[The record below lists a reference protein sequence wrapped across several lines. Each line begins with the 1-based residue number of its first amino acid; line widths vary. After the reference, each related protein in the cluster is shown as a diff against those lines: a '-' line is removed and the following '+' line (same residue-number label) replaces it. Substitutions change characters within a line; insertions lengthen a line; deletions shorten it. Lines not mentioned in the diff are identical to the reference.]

1 MKNYNIGIDTGGT
14 YTDAVI
20 VDMQTHRVVA
30 AAKSLTTK
38 GQLEIGI
45 SNALQAVMHSA
56 AEDLHAGQISLV
68 SLSTTLATNAL
79 VEGVGSSVVAILI
92 GFSDDMVLRSQ
103 LKQAIPSAHIL
114 RLQGGHDY
122 DGSEVGEL
130 DENSLQSQLRP
141 LLDSAEAFSVSATYS
156 VRNSDHEQR
165 VKKIIEQLCDKPVTI
180 SSELSDGLN
189 GPLRALT
196 ATFNVR
202 IVSLILNLV
211 ESVSKVMQTHDIDA
225 PLMIVKG
232 DGSIAS
238 ADSVISSPIETI
250 LSGPAASVIGANFI
264 SGLND
269 FIIADV
275 GGTTTDVAI
284 VRKGWPAINEKGAM
298 AGGYRTMVRAID
310 MQTIG
315 LGGDSE
321 VEIDYRGRINLRSNR
336 VVPLSLLC
344 DRFPHLIKRLQASL
358 GEGMGLERAIR
369 FIFLPEGFDGSKMP
383 RGLSQPDREFMQ
395 QVSVEPHP
403 YDEVVVRASDRARL
417 ERLIDRGLLQVS
429 GLTPSDAAHALGK
442 QCQWSVE
449 AARLACLMLARAHGL
464 IAWDDDQIEIGI
476 EKFAT
481 EVFEAMVAKSAYLVI
496 NQLSGFNFPEHDPL
510 VKAVTHGQGQL
521 NDLAVMLKPS
531 IPVVA
536 VGGPAQIFYPQVGD
550 RLKVHSVIP
559 QNAEVAKAVGAAIG
573 HIKIRSVIEITRGEA
588 GGYHLHQAGIPQFFV
603 NSTQALEKASQLAS
617 DDARHKAEAMG
628 GNSVNINL
636 EVERVDMPNMS
647 PENSLICAT
656 VIAECLSIPEVK

>member
-1 MKNYNIGIDTGGT
+1 
-14 YTDAVI
+14 
-20 VDMQTHRVVA
+20 
-30 AAKSLTTK
+30 
-38 GQLEIGI
+38 
-45 SNALQAVMHSA
+45 
-56 AEDLHAGQISLV
+56 
-68 SLSTTLATNAL
+68 
-79 VEGVGSSVVAILI
+79 
-92 GFSDDMVLRSQ
+92 MVLRSQ

-122 DGSEVGEL
+122 DGSEVCEL
-130 DENSLQSQLRP
+130 DEDSLQAQLRP
-141 LLDSAEAFSVSATYS
+141 LLDSAEAFSVSANYS

-165 VKKIIEQLCDKPVTI
+165 VKNIIEQLCDKPVTI

-202 IVSLILNLV
+202 IISLILNLV
-211 ESVSKVMQTHDIDA
+211 ESVSNVMQTHDIDA

-238 ADSVISSPIETI
+238 ADSVITRPIETI

-264 SGLND
+264 SSLND

-395 QVSVEPHP
+395 QVSTEPRP

-442 QCQWSVE
+442 QCQWSLE
-449 AARLACLMLARAHGL
+449 GARLACLMLARAHGL
-464 IAWDDDQIEIGI
+464 IAWDDDQIETGI

-481 EVFEAMVAKSAYLVI
+481 EVFEAMVGKSAYLVI
-496 NQLSGFNFPEHDPL
+496 NQLSGFNFSEHDPL
-510 VKAVTHGQGQL
+510 VQAVTHGQGQL

-536 VGGPAQIFYPQVGD
+536 VGGPAQVFYPQVGD

-559 QNAEVAKAVGAAIG
+559 QNAEVANAVGAAIG

-617 DDARHKAEAMG
+617 EDARQKAEAMG

-636 EVERVDMPNMS
+636 DVDRVDMPNMS

>member
-20 VDMQTHRVVA
+20 VDMQTHRVIA

-38 GQLEIGI
+38 GHLEIGI

-79 VEGVGSSVVAILI
+79 VEGAGSSVVAILI

-122 DGSEVGEL
+122 DGSEVCEL
-130 DENSLQSQLRP
+130 DEDSLQSQLRP
-141 LLDSAEAFSVSATYS
+141 LLDSAEAFSVSANYS

-211 ESVSKVMQTHDIDA
+211 ESVSNAMQTHGIDA

-238 ADSVISSPIETI
+238 ADSVITRPIETI

-264 SGLND
+264 SSLND

-358 GEGMGLERAIR
+358 GGGMGLERAIR

-383 RGLSQPDREFMQ
+383 CGLSQPDREFMQ
-395 QVSVEPHP
+395 QVSTEPRP
-403 YDEVVVRASDRARL
+403 YDEVVVRASDRARV

-442 QCQWSVE
+442 QCQWSLE
-449 AARLACLMLARAHGL
+449 GARLACLMLARAHGL
-464 IAWDDDQIEIGI
+464 IGWDDDQIETGI
-476 EKFAT
+476 EKIAT
-481 EVFEAMVAKSAYLVI
+481 EVFEAMVGKSACLVI
-496 NQLSGFNFPEHDPL
+496 NQLSGFNFAEHDPL
-510 VKAVTHGQGQL
+510 VQAVTHGQGQL

-536 VGGPAQIFYPQVGD
+536 VGGPAQVFYPQVGD
-550 RLKVHSVIP
+550 RLKVQSVIP
-559 QNAEVAKAVGAAIG
+559 QNAEVANAVGAAIG

-603 NSTQALEKASQLAS
+603 NSTQALEKASQIAS
-617 DDARHKAEAMG
+617 EDARQKAEAMG
-628 GNSVNINL
+628 GNSVNINVD
-636 EVERVDMPNMS
+636 VERVDMPNMS
-647 PENSLICAT
+647 PQNSLICAT
-656 VIAECLSIPEVK
+656 VIAECLSIPETK